1 MSREIIKAAVP
12 IDLIVIIDTLP
23 PRKAVA
29 LIFL

>member
-1 MSREIIKAAVP
+1 MARQIIRAAVP

-23 PRKAVA
+23 PYEAVA

>member
-1 MSREIIKAAVP
+1 MTAREITRAVP

-23 PRKAVA
+23 LAAVA